1 MERKVIL
8 SELIRNDEFV
18 SNEELD
24 LVKGGNR
31 PVKTTPKGS
40 GCDCGC
46 R

>member
-31 PVKTTPKGS
+31 PVKTTPKRDVS
-40 GCDCGC
+40 WIPVN
-46 R
+46 